1 MKDQRHLRPGVKLGS
16 YPQRPQNGDG
26 RIERAL
32 AGALRGV
39 HPPPAARRRSWR
51 AFLRLV
57 NSHADTL
64 ADAGKNR
71 LADHIENAK
80 RHLHNDGLTQAAIA
94 RAFAIVREVANR
106 EVGMRHF
113 DVQLIGGW
121 IMMEGML
128 AEMRTGEGKT
138 LTATLPACTAAL
150 SGIPV
155 HVVSVN
161 DYLVTRD
168 AEEMGPVYSALGLTV
183 GVITE
188 DMDPDARRNAYAC
201 DITYCSNKQLV
212 FDYLKDKLALGSGDP
227 GIKLKLES
235 LHSDQPRV
243 DKLLLRGLYYA
254 IVDEADSVLIDEA
267 RTPLILSAQTQSEDP
282 VNVSSSSSIAV
293 KSA

>member
-1 MKDQRHLRPGVKLGS
+1 MKDQRRLRPGVKLGN
-16 YPQRPQNGDG
+16 YPQRPPSDDS
-26 RIERAL
+26 RFERAL
-32 AGALRGV
+32 GGIVRGV
-39 HPPPAARRRSWR
+39 RPPPAARRRSWR
-51 AFLRLV
+51 KFLRMV
-57 NSHADTL
+57 NSHSDAL

-80 RHLHNDGLTQAAIA
+80 RRLHNEGLTEAAIA
-94 RAFAIVREVANR
+94 QAFAVVRDVAGR
-106 EVGMRHF
+106 ELGMRHY

-168 AEEMGPVYSALGLTV
+168 AEEMTPVYHALGLTV
-183 GVITE
+183 GTITE
-188 DMDPDARRNAYAC
+188 DMDPDARRKAYAC

-212 FDYLKDKLALGSGDP
+212 FDYLKDKLALGSAAHGTP
-227 GIKLKLES
+227 AS
-235 LHSDQPRV
+235 SRP
-243 DKLLLRGLYYA
+243 LLCYCRR
-254 IVDEADSVLIDEA
+254 S
-267 RTPLILSAQTQSEDP
+267 R
-282 VNVSSSSSIAV
+282 
-293 KSA
+293 